1 MAAQGV
7 TITDWY
13 KQSVYDVS
21 NNKLGEIVDLLLMP
35 DGKIN
40 LLVVRAGSFLGLG
53 EKDVAVPFD
62 AVQHTVK
69 DGNVHLTLDT
79 TEDAVKSAQRLRY
92 YPNAGTWV
100 PEGK

>member
-40 LLVVRAGSFLGLG
+40 LLVVWA
-53 EKDVAVPFD
+53 
-62 AVQHTVK
+62 QHTVK

-79 TEDAVKSAQRLRY
+79 TEDVSEVRSASQVR
-92 YPNAGTWV
+92 T
-100 PEGK
+100 